1 MTRISLSTAL
11 AAMTVLAGLPLAV
24 ATAAPATA
32 QPPAVHG
39 VRSTRAPEAT
49 LECNTWVHHNDPL
62 AGGVDCTNR
71 SAGPVTFHA
80 NIICGVA
87 PDVTGN
93 SVTLRPGQVGESS
106 GHCAFYS
113 TGIGGISW
121 TVE

>member
-1 MTRISLSTAL
+1 M
-11 AAMTVLAGLPLAV
+11 
-24 ATAAPATA
+24 
-32 QPPAVHG
+32 
-39 VRSTRAPEAT
+39 
-49 LECNTWVHHNDPL
+49 ECNTWVHNKDSL
-62 AGGVDCTNR
+62 YGGVDCTNR

-80 NIICGVA
+80 DIICGMA

-93 SVTLRPGQVGESS
+93 SVTVQPGQVGESS